1 MGTCFRKGSKKVGRV
16 PGMDAQLTD
25 IFTPREV
32 MDMSLMV
39 QKITEREKDEI
50 LKAIRKVQR
59 KRKHSNMP
67 RLRYVIMLSYGS
79 EKRKVIQSR

>member
-1 MGTCFRKGSKKVGRV
+1 MGTFFQKGSKKVGRV
-16 PGMDAQLTD
+16 PGMDTQLTD
-25 IFTPREV
+25 IFSREV

-39 QKITEREKDEI
+39 QKITEGEKNEI
-50 LKAIRKVQR
+50 LKAIRKIQR
-59 KRKHSNMP
+59 KRKHSNML